1 MAEAAPRAAGATG
14 AADAAAPAAAAPAAA
29 AAAAT
34 ADFIP
39 APRAVAEGEGHKF
52 YSAAIFRRGQ
62 KAELFAG
69 GTEAGT
75 DEHAELARKLAD
87 LHGVWALP
95 RAGRDLSAAIWR
107 PALGAAEVV
116 LQRGKLLAHMGFTR
130 GGRVHLFP
138 EEAAYLVDR
147 ASLLLFVDACAPP
160 RRRRK
165 KYEDSAGGEEEGEA
179 GGKEEQGGG
188 ASGSGSKPSA
198 SAAAA
203 GAAGAAATAG
213 ATHGGKRLLSLR
225 EAEEL
230 LAAAGVP
237 HDAYLV
243 YCKLA
248 RAGLIAQR
256 APARWALRPAER
268 PQDVWPRWY
277 PAAAGGAAAAAG
289 GADGAEPA
297 AKRPRAAAP
306 AAPAPRPPPTA
317 AEYPNL
323 RPLRPISAAAL
334 AAAAAAAG
342 PPPPAFDV
350 SAPNPRFS
358 RRAPD
363 APLFRV
369 ACVPGLGA
377 PPLGALAA
385 ADAAAAGV
393 PVRYASVRAGDVGL
407 YALAALEVRPILR
420 RR

>member
-1 MAEAAPRAAGATG
+1 MDEAAPRAAGAEG
-14 AADAAAPAAAAPAAA
+14 AAYAAAPAAA
-29 AAAAT
+29 AAAP

-69 GTEAGT
+69 GAEAGT
-75 DEHAELARKLAD
+75 DERAELARKLAD

-147 ASLLLFVDACAPP
+147 ASLLLFVDAGAP

-165 KYEDSAGGEEEGEA
+165 KDNTGGEEGGEA
-179 GGKEEQGGG
+179 GKEEGGG
-188 ASGSGSKPSA
+188 ASGSGSKPGA
-198 SAAAA
+198 STAAAA
-203 GAAGAAATAG
+203 A
-213 ATHGGKRLLSLR
+213 HGGKRLLSLR

-277 PAAAGGAAAAAG
+277 PAAAAAAGAAA
-289 GADGAEPA
+289 ADGAEPA

-306 AAPAPRPPPTA
+306 SAPAPRPPPTA
-317 AEYPNL
+317 PEYPNL

-350 SAPNPRFS
+350 FAPNPRFS

-407 YALAALEVRPILR
+407 YALAALEVKPILR
-420 RR
+420 RPPPRR